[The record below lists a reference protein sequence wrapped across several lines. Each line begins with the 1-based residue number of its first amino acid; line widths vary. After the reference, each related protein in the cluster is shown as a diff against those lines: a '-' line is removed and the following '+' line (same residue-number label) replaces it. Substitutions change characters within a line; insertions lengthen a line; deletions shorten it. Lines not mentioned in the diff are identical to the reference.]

1 MLEIL
6 ITVIVSLLS
15 IAFLTVAERKIMA
28 SIQRRKGP
36 AITGLYGMGQAI
48 ADGVKL
54 LFKEILIPVK
64 ANVLLFLVAP
74 SLALLSSLTVWV
86 FIPFSE
92 FNWLTNFE
100 LSLLFT
106 YAISSFGVYGIIV
119 AGWASNSKYAFL
131 GALRSSAQLISY
143 EVSMSLL
150 LLPVAMCAGSFN
162 LIEIVSAQATSVWF
176 CLPLL
181 PIFVIFFI
189 SVLAETNRA
198 PFDLPEAEAEI
209 VAGYNIEYSS
219 MTFALFFLAEYNN
232 ILWLSF
238 IIAICFLGGWLFP
251 VGLLAPS
258 ALWLFI
264 KVALICFLIIKIRAC
279 YPRYRYDQLMT
290 LGWKVFLPIAIGY
303 LLFISG
309 WLINL
314 YVC

>member
-1 MLEIL
+1 MLEII
-6 ITVIVSLLS
+6 ITILVSLLT
-15 IAFLTVAERKIMA
+15 IAFLTVAERKVMA
-28 SIQRRKGP
+28 SIQRRRGP
-36 AITGLYGMGQAI
+36 TITGLYGTGQAI

-54 LFKEILIPVK
+54 LFKEILIPIK
-64 ANVLLFLVAP
+64 SNVILFLFAP
-74 SLALLSSLTVWV
+74 FLALLSSLAVWV

-106 YAISSFGVYGIIV
+106 YAISSFGVYGIII

-162 LIEIVSAQATSVWF
+162 LVEIVNAQASSTWF

-181 PIFVIFFI
+181 PVFVIFFV

-232 ILWLSF
+232 IIWLSF
-238 IIAICFLGGWLFP
+238 IIVICFLGGWLFP
-251 VGLLAPS
+251 ASLFIASP
-258 ALWLFI
+258 LWLFI
-264 KVALICFLIIKIRAC
+264 KVCFICFLIIKVRAS
-279 YPRYRYDQLMT
+279 YPRYRYDQLMS
-290 LGWKVFLPIAIGY
+290 LGWKVFLPTAVGY

-309 WLINL
+309 WLVNL
-314 YVC
+314 SFV